1 MAEKKSNIFFVGPG
15 YCWCFIFCFLQHWL
29 TTVSIKACL
38 AHWNM
43 PQIEHSTEAVCYY
56 CRFELT
62 NYAFSNCDIS
72 ETKKDTADPLVPKCS
87 SRTGLSPTLSWK
99 WPRPTLSSSF
109 GPFSALFQLWWPRL
123 GAKLFLIFQKK
134 WAWRAP
140 GSPLAWSKEIFA
152 CRPIMSACE
161 QLLWSLS
168 FWHHHA
174 RAGADARFWLFWAT

>member
-1 MAEKKSNIFFVGPG
+1 MRGEEFNIRNS
-15 YCWCFIFCFLQHWL
+15 LA
-29 TTVSIKACL
+29 TVSIKACL

-43 PQIEHSTEAVCYY
+43 PQIKHSTEAVCYY
-56 CRFELT
+56 CRFEST

-152 CRPIMSACE
+152 RPPIMSAGE